1 VKLLVEKITVDRD
14 EHGRAEVHITYRFG
28 PPRKSPLVLWMV
40 YGIPVF
46 RDGIKACLPAVL
58 ATGRLRVS
66 VKKQGKEECLR

>member
-1 VKLLVEKITVDRD
+1 M
-14 EHGRAEVHITYRFG
+14 
-28 PPRKSPLVLWMV
+28 PLVAPAEEPLVWWMV
-40 YGIPVF
+40 YGIVVF

>member
-1 VKLLVEKITVDRD
+1 MD
-14 EHGRAEVHITYRFG
+14 GRRYTSPTALDPTEE
-28 PPRKSPLVLWMV
+28 PLVLWMV